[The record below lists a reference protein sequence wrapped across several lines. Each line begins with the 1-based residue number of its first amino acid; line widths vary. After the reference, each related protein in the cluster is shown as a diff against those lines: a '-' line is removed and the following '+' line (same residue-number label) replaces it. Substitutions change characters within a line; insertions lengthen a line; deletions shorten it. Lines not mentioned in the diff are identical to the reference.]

1 MISTNSNSHLS
12 TVSCAF
18 ATPVAPEH
26 AQGLGVNDCRW
37 HLDRVTDQINCPE
50 TKAIV
55 RTVFQDML
63 RLLECLD
70 LIEGHLRHVDRAEQ
84 TFAFFQLIHDE
95 ARVLIDFIRTDALN
109 CDSLPADVADTLD
122 GISFALSHDLRR
134 VFEVDEDP
142 SPAKAPHMV
151 LSKVHR
157 AHHVLTNCLQQS
169 TVSLAIVF
177 DSDLVGTRL
186 FNNFDA
192 RYLQSLKLCQDL
204 LTLSQLVE
212 EVEKHG
218 GESTFSDLMAG
229 VEKFRNESMEAL
241 MYSDWP
247 QFESFCERIA
257 VSTTDS
263 LAPVLHQ
270 FQCYLEALLGQV
282 RMRAVLVDSAPASFE
297 NEERQPM
304 SFENPAPLSSSS
316 HAQIEEIAM
325 NVFAFA

>member
-18 ATPVAPEH
+18 ATPVVPEH
-26 AQGLGVNDCRW
+26 AQGPGDNDCRW
-37 HLDRVTDQINCPE
+37 HLDRVTNQIDCPE
-50 TKAIV
+50 TKAVV

-70 LIEGHLRHVDRAEQ
+70 LIEGHLRHVDRADQ
-84 TFAFFQLIHDE
+84 TFAFFKLIHDE

-109 CDSLPADVADTLD
+109 CDSLPADLADTLD

-134 VFEVDEDP
+134 VFEADGDP
-142 SPAKAPHMV
+142 GLTKAPHLV

-218 GESTFSDLMAG
+218 GESTIVDLMAG
-229 VEKFRNESMEAL
+229 LEKFRNDSMEAL

-257 VSTTDS
+257 VSINDS

-282 RMRAVLVDSAPASFE
+282 RMRAVLVDGASASFE
-297 NEERQPM
+297 NEERLM

-316 HAQIEEIAM
+316 HGQIEETAM

>member
-1 MISTNSNSHLS
+1 MISTNSNSNRSPVPH
-12 TVSCAF
+12 AF
-18 ATPVAPEH
+18 AAPLAPGP
-26 AQGLGVNDCRW
+26 AQGSDENACRW
-37 HLDRVTDQINCPE
+37 HLERVTDQIDCPQI
-50 TKAIV
+50 KAVV
-55 RTVFQDML
+55 RTVFDDML

-134 VFEVDEDP
+134 VFENEEE
-142 SPAKAPHMV
+142 SGSAKTAHIV

-157 AHHVLTNCLQQS
+157 SHHVLTNCLQQS
-169 TVSLAIVF
+169 MVSLAIVF
-177 DSDLVGTRL
+177 DPNLVGTRL
-186 FNNFDA
+186 FDNYDA
-192 RYLQSLKLCQDL
+192 RYLQSLKLCQEL

-212 EVEKHG
+212 EFVQHG
-218 GESTFSDLMAG
+218 VESTFSDLMAG
-229 VEKFRNESMEAL
+229 LEKFRNESMEAL

-257 VSTTDS
+257 VSPTDS
-263 LAPVLHQ
+263 LVPVLHQ

-282 RMRAVLVDSAPASFE
+282 RMRAVLVDSAVASFE
-297 NEERQPM
+297 HEDNLPI
-304 SFENPAPLSSSS
+304 SFENPAPVSSSS
-316 HAQIEEIAM
+316 LRQNEEAAM